1 MKTKKELEKLS
12 KNIGVAIKKYHDAIF
27 ENLKEVGE
35 CMVQGDEDEDEDED
49 TCGLSLMIDGR
60 HDDLVN
66 IVVDKIRFNDDNAVD
81 KIEVHLC
88 RENYRSCDYWLIS
101 SYLGGDID
109 YVYDAII
116 WE

>member
-12 KNIGVAIKKYHDAIF
+12 NNIGVAIRKYHNAIL

-35 CMVQGDEDEDEDED
+35 CVVQGDNEDEDED

-60 HDDLVN
+60 HNDMVN
-66 IVVDKIRFNDDNAVD
+66 VVVDKIRFNDSNAID

-88 RENYRSCDYWLIS
+88 REDYRSCDYWLTS
-101 SYLGGDID
+101 SYFGDDID